1 MVFLKNYI
9 RIARTNSRGVRVDA
23 TKKNKKVLK
32 LNIGVWQQ
40 MNNEDCK
47 VDDMGLGGT
56 SRASRR
62 ALFMPKRTLSMLKRM
77 PSTSS

>member
-1 MVFLKNYI
+1 
-9 RIARTNSRGVRVDA
+9 
-23 TKKNKKVLK
+23 
-32 LNIGVWQQ
+32 
-40 MNNEDCK
+40 MNNEDYK

-62 ALFMPKRTLSMLKRM
+62 ALVMPKRRLSMLKRM